1 MSIYEEK
8 PEQLQPNKQVMQD
21 DEFEINPYIDL
32 TDVLNSNVDF
42 DDSVIYF
49 NEDIGEQSL
58 VDIMIKFRSLLKHR
72 DSEDYIGDKNKPI
85 NLVLNSPGGDIHE
98 MMGMVDYLNSLKQ
111 KVNIIIRGKAFSAAA
126 VVLTCT
132 SGQRMA
138 SQNSTIMFH
147 QPRSMM
153 EGKLTDVTA
162 TVDFVKRI
170 EQRVYDLLA
179 SKTKKDQ
186 EWWKDNM
193 RSDLYLTAQEAKDL
207 GVIDIII

>member
-1 MSIYEEK
+1 MSIYEERQLK
-8 PEQLQPNKQVMQD
+8 PDPEPKRNLED
-21 DEFEINPYIDL
+21 DFEINPYIDL

-42 DDSVIYF
+42 EDSVIYF
-49 NEDIGEQSL
+49 NEDIGENAI
-58 VDIMIKFRSLLKHR
+58 VDLMIRFRSLLKYR

-98 MMGMVDYLNSLKQ
+98 MMGLVDYINSLKQ
-111 KVNIIIRGKAFSAAA
+111 KVNVIIRGKAFSAAA

-153 EGKLTDVTA
+153 DGKLTDVTA
-162 TVDFVKRI
+162 TIEYVKRI
-170 EQRVYDLLA
+170 ELTIYQLLA
-179 SKTKKDQ
+179 DRTNKDA

-193 RSDLYLTAQEAKDL
+193 RSDLYLTAAEAKDL
-207 GVIDIII
+207 GVLDIII

>member
-1 MSIYEEK
+1 MSIYEERPAR
-8 PEQLQPNKQVMQD
+8 PEPEEKRNHD
-21 DEFEINPYIDL
+21 DDFEINPYIDL

-179 SKTKKDQ
+179 SKTKKDV

-193 RSDLYLTAQEAKDL
+193 RSDLYLSADEAKEI
-207 GVIDIII
+207 GVIDIVI

>member
-1 MSIYEEK
+1 MSIYEERPTK
-8 PEQLQPNKQVMQD
+8 PEPKKQID
-21 DEFEINPYIDL
+21 DDFELNPYIDL
-32 TDVLNSNVDF
+32 TDVLNSYVDF
-42 DDSVIYF
+42 EDSVIYF
-49 NEDIGEQSL
+49 NEDIGSSAIIDL
-58 VDIMIKFRSLLKHR
+58 MIRFRSLLKYR
-72 DSEDYIGDKNKPI
+72 ESEDYKGDKNKPI

-98 MMGMVDYLNSLKQ
+98 MMGLVDYINSLKQ
-111 KVNIIIRGKAFSAAA
+111 PVNIIVRGKAFSAAA
-126 VVLTCT
+126 VVMVCA

-170 EQRVYDLLA
+170 EQAVYTLLA
-179 SKTKKDQ
+179 EKSKKDAQ
-186 EWWKDNM
+186 WWKDNM

-207 GVIDIII
+207 GIIDIII